1 MNKDYI
7 TLKDKYGEKFAKL
20 CRKNFSTL
28 LEKEGLL
35 PNLILSKF
43 APNHS
48 LYEDIT
54 KYGTAT
60 FVNYIYSLL
69 NKEKQ
74 TVKTDKTVKELLNSA
89 GYDFYECKTENDV
102 KNFEKYYKENEKLCT
117 FGSNRLEICDVFW
130 AVKKDVDQIK
140 REDYTEPER
149 QDKYGTSVISIQ
161 FTKDNNILSI
171 KNRYNHT
178 VENPDATFSNNLE
191 NIIPGLTYAF
201 EKEYGYKIKQ
211 NESNHF
217 ELPNYIRG
225 DDGKNYKYN
234 YEVNN
239 IYYCMDNVI
248 IDNGRVK
255 KLDKSRYLLIDYF
268 IIDLQEKNIFLYDKN
283 IPDSFPNSISQI
295 NKIEIIK
302 DKKEKN
308 KTIIMKTNGNE
319 PIEITVNKLN
329 QIIEIKNPN
338 IKIIEDNYLKH
349 NQTLKS
355 IELPNVI
362 KIKKHFLLVNEDITN
377 ISLPK
382 VKEIGNNFMLN
393 CNNLENISIP
403 NVEIIGNSFLSW
415 NKSLKNINLPSIKQI
430 GDEFMSWNE
439 CIETISMPNLENVGS
454 YFLEN
459 NQALKKI
466 DLPNLQSVKN
476 FFMPNISEIEYLNI
490 PNLEDQKIIK
500 QLESKLKKTKPI
512 KKINI
517 IKRLFSKTKLIKK
530 EGTIIVK
537 DEDINEETRNN
548 KSR

>member
-1 MNKDYI
+1 MVNNLLYYVK
-7 TLKDKYGEKFAKL
+7 
-20 CRKNFSTL
+20 KNFHTIFD
-28 LEKEGLL
+28 KPGLL
-35 PNLILSKF
+35 PNLILSRF

-54 KYGTAT
+54 NYGTAT
-60 FVNYIYSLL
+60 FVRYIYSLL
-69 NKEKQ
+69 NKKK
-74 TVKTDKTVKELLNSA
+74 TITKTDKTVKELLSMK
-89 GYDFYECKTENDV
+89 GYDFYECKTESDI
-102 KNFEKYYKENEKLCT
+102 KKFEKYYKENEKLCT

-130 AVKKDVDQIK
+130 AVKKDADQIK
-140 REDYTEPER
+140 RKEKPER
-149 QDKYGTSVISIQ
+149 QDEYGKSVISIQ

-178 VENPDATFSNNLE
+178 VENPDATFSNDLE
-191 NIIPGLTYAF
+191 NINEGLTYAF

-211 NESNHF
+211 NESNYF

-225 DDGKNYKYN
+225 DDGKSYKYN
-234 YEVNN
+234 YEINN
-239 IYYCMDNVI
+239 IYYCIDNVI

-268 IIDLQEKNIFLYDKN
+268 IVDLQEKNIILYDKN
-283 IPDSFPNSISQI
+283 ITDSFPNSIYQI

-308 KTIIMKTNGNE
+308 KTIIMKTNDKE
-319 PIEITVNKLN
+319 PIEITINKLN

-338 IKIIEDNYLKH
+338 IKIVEDNYLKH

-362 KIKKHFLLVNEDITN
+362 KIKKNFLLVNENITN

-415 NKSLKNINLPSIKQI
+415 NKSLKNINLPSIKRI

-439 CIETISMPNLENVGS
+439 CIQTINMPNLETVGS

-459 NQALKKI
+459 NKTLKRI
-466 DLPNLQSVKN
+466 DLPNLQSVKK
-476 FFMPNISEIEYLNI
+476 FFIPNISEIEYLNI
-490 PNLEDQKIIK
+490 PELNDKQIIK
-500 QLESKLKKTKPI
+500 QLERKLQPTSPLKKIT
-512 KKINI
+512 I
-517 IKRLFSKTKLIKK
+517 IKRLFGKTKLIKK
-530 EGTIIVK
+530 EDTIIVK
-537 DEDINEETRNN
+537 DENIDEETRNN